1 MNILRTP
8 DSQFDNLPDYPFK
21 PNYIDVGGLRM
32 HYVDESPSD
41 GATPKG
47 LVLMLHGEPSWS
59 YLYRKMIPPVVEAG
73 YRVIAPDLIGF
84 GKSDKPSNINDYS
97 YQTHMDWLAAFL
109 DALELDNIILFCQDW
124 GSLLGLR
131 MVGEQ
136 PDRFA
141 RVMLSNGALVTGE
154 QKMPPAMKAWQ
165 AFARYSPVFPIGK
178 VIDSAT
184 VTELPKD
191 VIAAYNAPFPS
202 NQYKAGARA
211 FPRLVPTTTNDP
223 ASAACMAAAASLAT
237 FNKPFLTVFGKADPV
252 LGKGDKPM
260 QELVPG
266 SKGQPHDRIYGGH
279 FVQEDCGEE
288 LAQRLIDW
296 CQ

>member
-1 MNILRTP
+1 MKLLRTP
-8 DSQFDNLPDYPFK
+8 EQRFENLPGYPFQ
-21 PNYIDVGGLRM
+21 PNYLEVDGIRM
-32 HYVDESPSD
+32 HYVDEGPKD
-41 GATPKG
+41 GPV
-47 LVLMLHGEPSWS
+47 VLMLHGEPSWS
-59 YLYRKMIPPVVEAG
+59 YLYRKMIPPVAEAG
-73 YRVIAPDLIGF
+73 YRVLAPDLIGF
-84 GKSDKPSNINDYS
+84 GKSDKPSKITDYS
-97 YQTHMDWLAAFL
+97 YQSHIDWLCAWM
-109 DALELDNIILFCQDW
+109 DQLELNNIILFCQDW

-131 MVGEQ
+131 IVGEQ

-154 QKMPPAMKAWQ
+154 QTMPKAFNVWR
-165 AFARYSPVFPIGK
+165 AFAKYTPVFPIGK
-178 VIDSAT
+178 IIDKAT
-184 VTELPKD
+184 VAKLPAD

-202 NQYKAGARA
+202 EKYKAGTRA
-211 FPRLVPTTTNDP
+211 FPRLVPASTDDP
-223 ASAACMAAAASLAT
+223 ASPACIKAAEGLAG

-296 CQ
+296 CKS

>member
-1 MNILRTP
+1 MKILRTP
-8 DSQFDNLPDYPFK
+8 DSRFDNLTDYPFAA
-21 PNYIDVGGLRM
+21 NYADIDGMRM
-32 HYVDESPSD
+32 HYVDEGPKD
-41 GATPKG
+41 GQV
-47 LVLMLHGEPSWS
+47 VLMLHGEPSWS
-59 YLYRKMIPPVVEAG
+59 YLYRKMIPPVAEAG

-84 GKSDKPSNINDYS
+84 GKSDKPSKISDYS
-97 YQTHMDWLAAFL
+97 YQSHIDWLNTLF
-109 DALELDNIILFCQDW
+109 DRLELNNIILFCQDW

-131 MVGEQ
+131 IVGEQ

-154 QKMPPAMKAWQ
+154 QKMPAAMKAWQ
-165 AFARYSPVFPIGK
+165 AFAKYSPIFPIGK
-178 VIDSAT
+178 VIDKAT
-184 VTELPKD
+184 VTDLPKD

-202 NQYKAGARA
+202 EKYKAGTRA
-211 FPRLVPTTTNDP
+211 FPQLVPVTTNDP
-223 ASAACMAAAASLAT
+223 ASAACMAAAEGLSK
-237 FNKPFLTVFGKADPV
+237 FEKPFLTVFGKADPV

-266 SKGQPHDRIYGGH
+266 AKGQPHDRIYGGH

-296 CQ
+296 CK